1 MVSETG
7 DGRWTVA
14 VEPDEV
20 TTVTDE
26 AESGTVSVVVPPYE
40 VKTWLTTGDEA
51 TGTVYVCPLELTAVT
66 ELTGVTDGDE
76 TNSELETEVTV

>member
-26 AESGTVSVVVPPYE
+26 AESGTVVVVVPPYE

-51 TGTVYVCPLELTAVT
+51 TGTV
-66 ELTGVTDGDE
+66 
-76 TNSELETEVTV
+76 